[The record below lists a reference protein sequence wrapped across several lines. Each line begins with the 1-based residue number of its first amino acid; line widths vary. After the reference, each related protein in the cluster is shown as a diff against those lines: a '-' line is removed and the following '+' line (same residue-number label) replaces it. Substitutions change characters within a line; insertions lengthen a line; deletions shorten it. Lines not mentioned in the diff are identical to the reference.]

1 MLVLTRKTDEE
12 IVIDG
17 DVRISIV
24 EIRGNR
30 VKLGVTAPKSVSI
43 QRQEITLPEH
53 GLKVPAR
60 VLLGSGI

>member
-1 MLVLTRKTDEE
+1 MLVLTRKTDEA

-30 VKLGVTAPKSVSI
+30 VKLGVTAPNSVSI
-43 QRQEITLPEH
+43 QRLELTLPEH
-53 GLKVPAR
+53 ALNSPAR
-60 VLLGSGI
+60 VFLGSR

>member
-30 VKLGVTAPKSVSI
+30 VKLGVTAPKSVSV
-43 QRQEITLPEH
+43 QRQEIIFSEH
-53 GLKVPAR
+53 GLKAPAR
-60 VLLGSGI
+60 VSLGSGI